1 LPSSISQAPTYA
13 RIVPSGYKDR
23 NIARQGLD
31 ASDRDDAGFQEET
44 RVGGSLNAVLGTP
57 GKKSFAFIGPERMGG
72 ITVCDVT
79 HPTAPHFVTYTY
91 PPERTRGATWDQRG
105 SSSCPRAVRVIDTS
119 DHGNEERHHD
129 PEDGEDFH
137 RGPPSAPSPTRWLLV
152 ARSLI
157 VTRRRAT

>member
-1 LPSSISQAPTYA
+1 MTPDDRRAWMTLQEHSAMALIHIAGAYIR

-105 SSSCPRAVRVIDTS
+105 SSSCPRAVRVIDT
-119 DHGNEERHHD
+119 ERSR
-129 PEDGEDFH
+129 E
-137 RGPPSAPSPTRWLLV
+137 
-152 ARSLI
+152 
-157 VTRRRAT
+157 